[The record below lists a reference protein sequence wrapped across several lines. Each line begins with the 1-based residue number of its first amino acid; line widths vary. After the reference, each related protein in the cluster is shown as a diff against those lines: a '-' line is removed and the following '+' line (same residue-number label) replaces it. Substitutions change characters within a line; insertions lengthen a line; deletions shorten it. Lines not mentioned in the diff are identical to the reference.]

1 MLPIILPERTIKMAL
16 KRIFNADD
24 FGISK
29 GVNAAIEKA
38 HKEGIL
44 NSASL
49 MVNQKYAPEAIE
61 KARQMPDLEMG
72 LHINLT
78 NEEPAA
84 NPKDIPLLVG
94 ENGKLKNGFVNLLL
108 LSFLHPCELA
118 RQVEIEVRAQIEK
131 YMQSGLKLEHLDS
144 HRHVHLIPV
153 IFKVVKKLGDEFNVQ
168 RIRLMNE
175 NIFNTIKQN
184 QAKSY
189 LFDGGI
195 IKYMLLRF
203 LSWWNSYKSDV
214 YFYTILFTCK
224 ISSEQFKN
232 VKIPHGYKAVEIM
245 IHPGR
250 PDIDKQYPEDI
261 WDNNILSSWR
271 ETELQT
277 LLNKDN
283 YDGID
288 CND

>member
-1 MLPIILPERTIKMAL
+1 MTL

-29 GVNAAIEKA
+29 GVNAAIEQA

-44 NSASL
+44 NSTSL
-49 MVNQKYAPEAIE
+49 MINQKYAREAIE
-61 KARQMPDLEMG
+61 AAKQMSDLEVG

-78 NEEPAA
+78 NEAPAA
-84 NPKDIPLLVG
+84 NPQDIPLLVG
-94 ENGKLKNGFVNLLL
+94 ENGKLKNGFVNLLI
-108 LSFLHPCELA
+108 LSFLHPRELA
-118 RQVEIEVRAQIEK
+118 RQVEIEIRAQIKK
-131 YMQSGLKLEHLDS
+131 YLQSGLKLEHLDA

-153 IFKVVKKLGDEFNVQ
+153 IFRVVEKLAHEYNVE
-168 RIRLMNE
+168 RIRVMNE

-184 QAKSY
+184 RSRSY

-195 IKYMLLRF
+195 IKYLLLRF
-203 LSWWNSYKSDV
+203 LSWWNGYKSDV

-224 ISSEQFKN
+224 ISSEQFED

-250 PDIDKQYPEDI
+250 PDIDRQYPEDI
-261 WDNNILSSWR
+261 WDENILSPWR
-271 ETELQT
+271 KTELQT
-277 LLNKDN
+277 LLNKKN
-283 YDGID
+283 YDGIKGD
-288 CND
+288 D

>member
-1 MLPIILPERTIKMAL
+1 MAL
-16 KRIFNADD
+16 KKIFNADD

-29 GVNAAIEKA
+29 GVNAAIEQA

-49 MVNQKYAPEAIE
+49 MVNQKYAQEAIE
-61 KARQMPDLEMG
+61 KAKQMPDLEMG

-153 IFKVVKKLGDEFNVQ
+153 IFKVVKKLGDEFNVK

-184 QAKSY
+184 QAESY

-203 LSWWNSYKSDV
+203 LSWWNGYKSDV

-250 PDIDKQYPEDI
+250 PDIDKQHPEDI
-261 WDNNILSSWR
+261 WDNNILSPWR

-277 LLNKDN
+277 LLSKDN
-283 YDGID
+283 YEGID

>member
-1 MLPIILPERTIKMAL
+1 MTL

-29 GVNAAIEKA
+29 GVNAAIEQA

-44 NSASL
+44 NSTSL
-49 MVNQKYAPEAIE
+49 MINQKYAQEAIE
-61 KARQMPDLEMG
+61 AAKQMPDLEVG

-78 NEEPAA
+78 NETPAA
-84 NPKDIPLLVG
+84 NPQDIPLLVG
-94 ENGKLKNGFVNLLL
+94 ENGKLKNGFVNLLI
-108 LSFLHPCELA
+108 LSLLHPRELA
-118 RQVEIEVRAQIEK
+118 KQAEIEIKAQIKK
-131 YMQSGLKLEHLDS
+131 YLQSGLKLEHLDA

-153 IFKVVKKLGDEFNVQ
+153 IFKVVEKLAHDYNVM
-168 RIRLMNE
+168 RIRVMNE

-184 QAKSY
+184 RSRSY

-195 IKYMLLRF
+195 IKYFLLRF
-203 LSWWNSYKSDV
+203 LSWWNGYKSDV

-224 ISSEQFKN
+224 ISSQQFEN

-250 PDIDKQYPEDI
+250 PDIDKQHIKDV
-261 WDNNILSSWR
+261 WDENILSTWR
-271 ETELQT
+271 EVELQT
-277 LLNKDN
+277 LLNKKN
-283 YDGID
+283 YDGISGD
-288 CND
+288 D

>member
-1 MLPIILPERTIKMAL
+1 MAL

-84 NPKDIPLLVG
+84 NPKDIPLLVA

-175 NIFNTIKQN
+175 NIFNTVKQN

-189 LFDGGI
+189 LLDGGI

-203 LSWWNSYKSDV
+203 LSWWNGYKSDV

>member
-1 MLPIILPERTIKMAL
+1 MTL

-29 GVNAAIEKA
+29 GVNAAIEQA

-44 NSASL
+44 NSTSL
-49 MVNQKYAPEAIE
+49 MINQKYAGEAIE
-61 KARQMPDLEMG
+61 AAKQMPNLEVG

-78 NEEPAA
+78 NETPAA
-84 NPKDIPLLVG
+84 NPQDIPLLVG
-94 ENGKLKNGFVNLLL
+94 ENGKLKNGFVNLLI
-108 LSFLHPCELA
+108 LSFLHPRELA
-118 RQVEIEVRAQIEK
+118 QQTEIEIKAQIKK
-131 YMQSGLKLEHLDS
+131 YLQSGLKLEHLDA

-153 IFKVVKKLGDEFNVQ
+153 IFKVVKKLAGEYNVT
-168 RIRLMNE
+168 RIRVMNE

-184 QAKSY
+184 RSLSY

-195 IKYMLLRF
+195 IKYLLLRF
-203 LSWWNSYKSDV
+203 LSWWNGYKSDV

-224 ISSEQFKN
+224 ISSEQFEN
-232 VKIPHGYKAVEIM
+232 VKIPHGYKAVEVM

-250 PDIDKQYPEDI
+250 PDIDKQYIEDV
-261 WDNNILSSWR
+261 WDDNILSPWR

-277 LLNKDN
+277 LLNKKN
-283 YDGID
+283 YKGINED
-288 CND
+288 D

>member
-1 MLPIILPERTIKMAL
+1 MAL
-16 KRIFNADD
+16 KKIFNADD

-29 GVNAAIEKA
+29 GVNAAIEQA

-49 MVNQKYAPEAIE
+49 MVNQKYAQEAIE
-61 KARQMPDLEMG
+61 KAKQMPDLEMG

-78 NEEPAA
+78 NEEPAT

-153 IFKVVKKLGDEFNVQ
+153 IFKVVKKLGDEFNVK

-203 LSWWNSYKSDV
+203 LSWWNGYKSDV

-261 WDNNILSSWR
+261 WDNNILSLWR

>member
-1 MLPIILPERTIKMAL
+1 MLPIILPERIIKMTL

-29 GVNAAIEKA
+29 GVNAAIEQA

-44 NSASL
+44 NSTSL
-49 MVNQKYAPEAIE
+49 MINQKYAGEAIE
-61 KARQMPDLEMG
+61 AAKQMPNLEVG

-78 NEEPAA
+78 NETPAA
-84 NPKDIPLLVG
+84 NPQDIPLLVG
-94 ENGKLKNGFVNLLL
+94 ENGKLKNGFVNLLI
-108 LSFLHPCELA
+108 LSFLHPRELA
-118 RQVEIEVRAQIEK
+118 QQTEIEIKAQIKK
-131 YMQSGLKLEHLDS
+131 YLQSGLKLEHLDA

-153 IFKVVKKLGDEFNVQ
+153 IFKVVKKLAGEYNVT
-168 RIRLMNE
+168 RIRVMNE

-184 QAKSY
+184 RSRSY

-195 IKYMLLRF
+195 IKYLLLRF
-203 LSWWNSYKSDV
+203 LSWWNGYKSDV

-224 ISSEQFKN
+224 ISSEQFEN
-232 VKIPHGYKAVEIM
+232 VKIPHGYKAVEVM

-250 PDIDKQYPEDI
+250 PDIDKQYIEDV
-261 WDNNILSSWR
+261 WDDNILSPWR

-277 LLNKDN
+277 LLNKKN
-283 YDGID
+283 YKGINED
-288 CND
+288 D

>member
-1 MLPIILPERTIKMAL
+1 MAL
-16 KRIFNADD
+16 KKIFNADD

-29 GVNAAIEKA
+29 GVNAAIEQA

-49 MVNQKYAPEAIE
+49 MVNQKYAQEAIE
-61 KARQMPDLEMG
+61 KAKQMPDLEMG

-108 LSFLHPCELA
+108 LSFWHPCELA

-153 IFKVVKKLGDEFNVQ
+153 IFKVVKKLGDEFNVK

-203 LSWWNSYKSDV
+203 LSWWNGYKSDV

-261 WDNNILSSWR
+261 WDNNILSPWR

-277 LLNKDN
+277 LLSKDN

>member
-1 MLPIILPERTIKMAL
+1 MAL

>member
-1 MLPIILPERTIKMAL
+1 MTL

-29 GVNAAIEKA
+29 GVNAAIEQA

-44 NSASL
+44 NSTSL
-49 MVNQKYAPEAIE
+49 MINQKYAGEAIE
-61 KARQMPDLEMG
+61 AAKQMPNLEVG

-78 NEEPAA
+78 NETPAA
-84 NPKDIPLLVG
+84 NPQDIPLLVG
-94 ENGKLKNGFVNLLL
+94 ENGKLKNGFVNLLI
-108 LSFLHPCELA
+108 LSFLHPRELA
-118 RQVEIEVRAQIEK
+118 QQTEIEIKAQIKK
-131 YMQSGLKLEHLDS
+131 YLQSGLKLEHLDA

-153 IFKVVKKLGDEFNVQ
+153 IFKVVKKLAGEYNVT
-168 RIRLMNE
+168 RIRVMNE

-184 QAKSY
+184 RSRSY

-195 IKYMLLRF
+195 IKYLLLRF
-203 LSWWNSYKSDV
+203 LSWWNGYKSDV

-224 ISSEQFKN
+224 ISSEQFEN
-232 VKIPHGYKAVEIM
+232 VKIPHGYKAVEVM

-250 PDIDKQYPEDI
+250 PDIDKQYIEDV
-261 WDNNILSSWR
+261 WDDNILSPWR

-277 LLNKDN
+277 LLNKKN
-283 YDGID
+283 YKGINED
-288 CND
+288 D

>member
-1 MLPIILPERTIKMAL
+1 MAL

-94 ENGKLKNGFVNLLL
+94 KNGKLKNGFVNLLL

-153 IFKVVKKLGDEFNVQ
+153 IFKVVKKLGDEFNVK

-203 LSWWNSYKSDV
+203 LSWWNGYKSDV

-261 WDNNILSSWR
+261 WDNNILSPWR

-277 LLNKDN
+277 LLSKDN

>member
-1 MLPIILPERTIKMAL
+1 MAL

-203 LSWWNSYKSDV
+203 LSWWNGYKSDV

>member
-1 MLPIILPERTIKMAL
+1 MAL
-16 KRIFNADD
+16 KKIFNADD

-29 GVNAAIEKA
+29 GVNAAIEQA

-49 MVNQKYAPEAIE
+49 MVNQKYAQEAIE
-61 KARQMPDLEMG
+61 KAKQMPDLEMG

-131 YMQSGLKLEHLDS
+131 YMQSGLKLDHLDS

-153 IFKVVKKLGDEFNVQ
+153 IFKVVKKLGDEFNVK

-184 QAKSY
+184 QAESY

-203 LSWWNSYKSDV
+203 LSWWNGYKSDV

-261 WDNNILSSWR
+261 WDNNILSPWR

-277 LLNKDN
+277 LLSKDN

-288 CND
+288 GND

>member
-1 MLPIILPERTIKMAL
+1 MAL

-29 GVNAAIEKA
+29 GVNAAIEQA

-49 MVNQKYAPEAIE
+49 MVNQKYAREAIE
-61 KARQMPDLEMG
+61 KAKQMPDLEMG

-84 NPKDIPLLVG
+84 NTKDIPLLVG

-153 IFKVVKKLGDEFNVQ
+153 IFKVVKKLGDEFNVK

-203 LSWWNSYKSDV
+203 LSWWNGYKSDV

-261 WDNNILSSWR
+261 WDNNILSPWR

-277 LLNKDN
+277 LLSKDN

>member
-1 MLPIILPERTIKMAL
+1 MAL

-61 KARQMPDLEMG
+61 KARQMPDLKMG

-78 NEEPAA
+78 NEEPAS

-118 RQVEIEVRAQIEK
+118 RQVEIEIRAQIEK

-203 LSWWNSYKSDV
+203 LSWWNGYKSDV

>member
-1 MLPIILPERTIKMAL
+1 MAL

-84 NPKDIPLLVG
+84 NPKDIPLLVA

-203 LSWWNSYKSDV
+203 LSWWNGYKSDV

-261 WDNNILSSWR
+261 WDNNILSPWR

-277 LLNKDN
+277 LLSKDN

>member
-1 MLPIILPERTIKMAL
+1 MAL
-16 KRIFNADD
+16 KKIFNADD

-29 GVNAAIEKA
+29 GVNAAIEQA

-49 MVNQKYAPEAIE
+49 MVNQKYAQEAIE
-61 KARQMPDLEMG
+61 KAKQMPDLEMG

-153 IFKVVKKLGDEFNVQ
+153 IFKVVKKLGDEFNVK

-184 QAKSY
+184 QAESY

-203 LSWWNSYKSDV
+203 LSWWNGYKSDV

-261 WDNNILSSWR
+261 WDNNILSPWR

-288 CND
+288 GND

>member
-16 KRIFNADD
+16 KKIFNADD

-29 GVNAAIEKA
+29 GVNAAIEQA

-49 MVNQKYAPEAIE
+49 MVNQKYAQEAIE
-61 KARQMPDLEMG
+61 KAKQMPDLEMG

-78 NEEPAA
+78 NEEPAT

-153 IFKVVKKLGDEFNVQ
+153 IFKVVKKLGDEFNVK

-203 LSWWNSYKSDV
+203 LSWWNGYKSDV

-261 WDNNILSSWR
+261 WDNNILSLWR

>member
-1 MLPIILPERTIKMAL
+1 MAL
-16 KRIFNADD
+16 KKIFNADD

-29 GVNAAIEKA
+29 GVNAAIEQA

-61 KARQMPDLEMG
+61 KAKQMPDLEMG

-153 IFKVVKKLGDEFNVQ
+153 IFKVVKKLGDEFNVK

-184 QAKSY
+184 QAESY

-203 LSWWNSYKSDV
+203 LSWWNGYKSDV

-261 WDNNILSSWR
+261 WDDNILSSWR

-288 CND
+288 GND